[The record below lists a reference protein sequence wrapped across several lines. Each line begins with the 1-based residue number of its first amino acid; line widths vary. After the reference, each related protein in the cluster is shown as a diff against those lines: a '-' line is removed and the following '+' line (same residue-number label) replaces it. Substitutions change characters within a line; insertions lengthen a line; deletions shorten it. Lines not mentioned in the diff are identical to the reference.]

1 MSSVYIT
8 LKTEANKKFEI
19 VIKNIVYIT
28 IIKYGSETSFISE
41 FTKNFIEL
49 KTQIELVANNEGR

>member
-19 VIKNIVYIT
+19 AIKCLVYIT
-28 IIKYGSETSFISE
+28 IIKYGSETPFISE
-41 FTKNFIEL
+41 FTKNLIEIQ
-49 KTQIELVANNEGR
+49 TQIELVANNEGR